1 MRLVESEIRKR
12 LRYWRGVLGIE
23 ERWQIHV
30 YVVPSADRMPE
41 GCDESTEAC
50 INVTPYWSATLTI
63 NESLVGESDLD
74 AVVVHE
80 LLHVLFRPL
89 EILAGKAEIAEWE
102 GEQLIERLAA
112 GYLTLDRN
120 ARRRGTKR

>member
-30 YVVPSADRMPE
+30 YVVPSADRMPD

-63 NESLVGESDLD
+63 NEALVGESDLD

-89 EILAGKAEIAEWE
+89 ELLAGEHQLAEWH
-102 GEQLIERLAA
+102 GESVIEVVA
-112 GYLTLDRN
+112 GALVALERK
-120 ARRRGTKR
+120 ARRRK